1 MDKAKRYTPFCNW
14 VPKPLGAAVLLFL
27 FVPLMFAGGTY
38 LTNVAEMVGATGA
51 WPEDYQLASSC
62 AFIGMSVF
70 FPFMVGYLQ
79 ARSVKAVYVWGLALL
94 VLINLVMPRAES
106 VVVQCLLCLVLG
118 FIRVM
123 LVLNTTF
130 TLAPYLF
137 GVDTLALFTMKT
149 LPDAPAQYAIDHQ
162 RSVLVVCLYVLLMSL
177 IEWSNYVVAWVAYT
191 YQWAYSYT
199 LVNILLGAAL
209 LLVLLGGA
217 ALAVCQWLIFF
228 YAPVEAQLGLMQK
241 VFYTHLPL
249 AWWAL
254 ISFLVVFVAS
264 IVYLIR
270 RSPAADRVC
279 AAAAEV
285 GVLLAGLALVT
296 GMIWARRS
304 WGVWWT
310 WDPRLTTTLVMWFI
324 YAGYLVLR
332 GLDLPP
338 QRKRMICAVVGV
350 VAFLDVPLV
359 FLSAR
364 LWRSIHPAVFASKG
378 GGLEPEMKLTAI
390 ACVAAMGLFWAG
402 LVWLR
407 TRQLGL
413 RDRLDSLRLQAE
425 D

>member
-1 MDKAKRYTPFCNW
+1 MQRAFS
-14 VPKPLGAAVLLFL
+14 V
-27 FVPLMFAGGTY
+27 
-38 LTNVAEMVGATGA
+38 
-51 WPEDYQLASSC
+51 WP
-62 AFIGMSVF
+62 
-70 FPFMVGYLQ
+70 
-79 ARSVKAVYVWGLALL
+79 
-94 VLINLVMPRAES
+94 
-106 VVVQCLLCLVLG
+106 
-118 FIRVM
+118 
-123 LVLNTTF
+123 
-130 TLAPYLF
+130 
-137 GVDTLALFTMKT
+137 
-149 LPDAPAQYAIDHQ
+149 
-162 RSVLVVCLYVLLMSL
+162 
-177 IEWSNYVVAWVAYT
+177 
-191 YQWAYSYT
+191 
-199 LVNILLGAAL
+199 L

-390 ACVAAMGLFWAG
+390 AGVAAMGLFWAG

>member
-1 MDKAKRYTPFCNW
+1 M
-14 VPKPLGAAVLLFL
+14 
-27 FVPLMFAGGTY
+27 
-38 LTNVAEMVGATGA
+38 
-51 WPEDYQLASSC
+51 
-62 AFIGMSVF
+62 
-70 FPFMVGYLQ
+70 
-79 ARSVKAVYVWGLALL
+79 
-94 VLINLVMPRAES
+94 
-106 VVVQCLLCLVLG
+106 
-118 FIRVM
+118 
-123 LVLNTTF
+123 
-130 TLAPYLF
+130 
-137 GVDTLALFTMKT
+137 
-149 LPDAPAQYAIDHQ
+149 Q
-162 RSVLVVCLYVLLMSL
+162 RSFSV
-177 IEWSNYVVAWVAYT
+177 WP
-191 YQWAYSYT
+191 
-199 LVNILLGAAL
+199 L

-285 GVLLAGLALVT
+285 GVL
-296 GMIWARRS
+296 
-304 WGVWWT
+304 
-310 WDPRLTTTLVMWFI
+310 
-324 YAGYLVLR
+324 R
-332 GLDLPP
+332 GQDLPP

>member
-1 MDKAKRYTPFCNW
+1 MQRAFS
-14 VPKPLGAAVLLFL
+14 V
-27 FVPLMFAGGTY
+27 
-38 LTNVAEMVGATGA
+38 
-51 WPEDYQLASSC
+51 WP
-62 AFIGMSVF
+62 
-70 FPFMVGYLQ
+70 
-79 ARSVKAVYVWGLALL
+79 
-94 VLINLVMPRAES
+94 
-106 VVVQCLLCLVLG
+106 
-118 FIRVM
+118 
-123 LVLNTTF
+123 
-130 TLAPYLF
+130 
-137 GVDTLALFTMKT
+137 
-149 LPDAPAQYAIDHQ
+149 
-162 RSVLVVCLYVLLMSL
+162 
-177 IEWSNYVVAWVAYT
+177 
-191 YQWAYSYT
+191 
-199 LVNILLGAAL
+199 L

-241 VFYTHLPL
+241 VFYTFPT
-249 AWWAL
+249 
-254 ISFLVVFVAS
+254 
-264 IVYLIR
+264 R
-270 RSPAADRVC
+270 RSSDLVPL
-279 AAAAEV
+279 
-285 GVLLAGLALVT
+285 LLAGLALVT

>member
-1 MDKAKRYTPFCNW
+1 MQRAFS
-14 VPKPLGAAVLLFL
+14 V
-27 FVPLMFAGGTY
+27 
-38 LTNVAEMVGATGA
+38 
-51 WPEDYQLASSC
+51 WP
-62 AFIGMSVF
+62 
-70 FPFMVGYLQ
+70 
-79 ARSVKAVYVWGLALL
+79 
-94 VLINLVMPRAES
+94 
-106 VVVQCLLCLVLG
+106 
-118 FIRVM
+118 
-123 LVLNTTF
+123 
-130 TLAPYLF
+130 
-137 GVDTLALFTMKT
+137 
-149 LPDAPAQYAIDHQ
+149 
-162 RSVLVVCLYVLLMSL
+162 
-177 IEWSNYVVAWVAYT
+177 
-191 YQWAYSYT
+191 
-199 LVNILLGAAL
+199 L

-338 QRKRMICAVVGV
+338 QRKRMICAVV
-350 VAFLDVPLV
+350 
-359 FLSAR
+359 
-364 LWRSIHPAVFASKG
+364 
-378 GGLEPEMKLTAI
+378 
-390 ACVAAMGLFWAG
+390 
-402 LVWLR
+402 
-407 TRQLGL
+407 TR
-413 RDRLDSLRLQAE
+413 
-425 D
+425 

>member
-1 MDKAKRYTPFCNW
+1 MQRAFS
-14 VPKPLGAAVLLFL
+14 V
-27 FVPLMFAGGTY
+27 
-38 LTNVAEMVGATGA
+38 
-51 WPEDYQLASSC
+51 WP
-62 AFIGMSVF
+62 
-70 FPFMVGYLQ
+70 
-79 ARSVKAVYVWGLALL
+79 
-94 VLINLVMPRAES
+94 
-106 VVVQCLLCLVLG
+106 
-118 FIRVM
+118 
-123 LVLNTTF
+123 
-130 TLAPYLF
+130 
-137 GVDTLALFTMKT
+137 
-149 LPDAPAQYAIDHQ
+149 
-162 RSVLVVCLYVLLMSL
+162 
-177 IEWSNYVVAWVAYT
+177 
-191 YQWAYSYT
+191 
-199 LVNILLGAAL
+199 L

-364 LWRSIHPAVFASKG
+364 LWRSIHPAVFVSKG

>member
-1 MDKAKRYTPFCNW
+1 MMQRAFS
-14 VPKPLGAAVLLFL
+14 V
-27 FVPLMFAGGTY
+27 
-38 LTNVAEMVGATGA
+38 
-51 WPEDYQLASSC
+51 WP
-62 AFIGMSVF
+62 
-70 FPFMVGYLQ
+70 
-79 ARSVKAVYVWGLALL
+79 
-94 VLINLVMPRAES
+94 
-106 VVVQCLLCLVLG
+106 
-118 FIRVM
+118 
-123 LVLNTTF
+123 
-130 TLAPYLF
+130 
-137 GVDTLALFTMKT
+137 
-149 LPDAPAQYAIDHQ
+149 
-162 RSVLVVCLYVLLMSL
+162 
-177 IEWSNYVVAWVAYT
+177 
-191 YQWAYSYT
+191 
-199 LVNILLGAAL
+199 L

-390 ACVAAMGLFWAG
+390 AEMRKADRGACQIAGALNGQGHDDRPLGDRGYRLGKPAADVSARLSQGGHRRVFAP
-402 LVWLR
+402 
-407 TRQLGL
+407 
-413 RDRLDSLRLQAE
+413 DRPEGSV
-425 D
+425 

>member
-1 MDKAKRYTPFCNW
+1 MISFALTVARKDLLLTFTRGSGL
-14 VPKPLGAAVLLFL
+14 VQGLLLGLLLLFVFSL
-27 FVPLMFAGGTY
+27 SQGVGERMSPQGAGAVFWLG
-38 LTNVAEMVGATGA
+38 
-51 WPEDYQLASSC
+51 S
-62 AFIGMSVF
+62 AFC
-70 FPFMVGYLQ
+70 Q
-79 ARSVKAVYVWGLALL
+79 
-94 VLINLVMPRAES
+94 VLIFNTLYALEEANGARLG
-106 VVVQCLLCLVLG
+106 LL
-118 FIRVM
+118 
-123 LVLNTTF
+123 
-130 TLAPYLF
+130 LAP
-137 GVDTLALFTMKT
+137 
-149 LPDAPAQYAIDHQ
+149 APIQA
-162 RSVLVVCLYVLLMSL
+162 V
-177 IEWSNYVVAWVAYT
+177 W
-191 YQWAYSYT
+191 
-199 LVNILLGAAL
+199 LGK
-209 LLVLLGGA
+209 

>member
-1 MDKAKRYTPFCNW
+1 MQRAFS
-14 VPKPLGAAVLLFL
+14 V
-27 FVPLMFAGGTY
+27 
-38 LTNVAEMVGATGA
+38 
-51 WPEDYQLASSC
+51 WP
-62 AFIGMSVF
+62 
-70 FPFMVGYLQ
+70 
-79 ARSVKAVYVWGLALL
+79 
-94 VLINLVMPRAES
+94 
-106 VVVQCLLCLVLG
+106 
-118 FIRVM
+118 
-123 LVLNTTF
+123 
-130 TLAPYLF
+130 
-137 GVDTLALFTMKT
+137 
-149 LPDAPAQYAIDHQ
+149 
-162 RSVLVVCLYVLLMSL
+162 
-177 IEWSNYVVAWVAYT
+177 
-191 YQWAYSYT
+191 
-199 LVNILLGAAL
+199 L

-264 IVYLIR
+264 IV
-270 RSPAADRVC
+270 
-279 AAAAEV
+279 
-285 GVLLAGLALVT
+285 
-296 GMIWARRS
+296 WARRS

-378 GGLEPEMKLTAI
+378 GGLEPEMKLTAM
-390 ACVAAMGLFWAG
+390 ACSGRAWCGCVPASWACATGWTACACRRKTDFRSPVCPARRMRRDDGRGCAAPGERTGGAVLRPGSVSPVFNGYKRDPRFQGVPYGQQFPVAGGGRCRRLAGSGRVPGLHG
-402 LVWLR
+402 LCPAAS
-407 TRQLGL
+407 GCPSAP
-413 RDRLDSLRLQAE
+413 DGDPA
-425 D
+425 

>member
-1 MDKAKRYTPFCNW
+1 MQRAFS
-14 VPKPLGAAVLLFL
+14 V
-27 FVPLMFAGGTY
+27 
-38 LTNVAEMVGATGA
+38 
-51 WPEDYQLASSC
+51 WP
-62 AFIGMSVF
+62 
-70 FPFMVGYLQ
+70 
-79 ARSVKAVYVWGLALL
+79 
-94 VLINLVMPRAES
+94 
-106 VVVQCLLCLVLG
+106 
-118 FIRVM
+118 
-123 LVLNTTF
+123 
-130 TLAPYLF
+130 
-137 GVDTLALFTMKT
+137 
-149 LPDAPAQYAIDHQ
+149 
-162 RSVLVVCLYVLLMSL
+162 
-177 IEWSNYVVAWVAYT
+177 
-191 YQWAYSYT
+191 
-199 LVNILLGAAL
+199 L

-332 GLDLPP
+332 GL
-338 QRKRMICAVVGV
+338 
-350 VAFLDVPLV
+350 
-359 FLSAR
+359 
-364 LWRSIHPAVFASKG
+364 
-378 GGLEPEMKLTAI
+378 
-390 ACVAAMGLFWAG
+390 AMRATN
-402 LVWLR
+402 R
-407 TRQLGL
+407 
-413 RDRLDSLRLQAE
+413 
-425 D
+425 